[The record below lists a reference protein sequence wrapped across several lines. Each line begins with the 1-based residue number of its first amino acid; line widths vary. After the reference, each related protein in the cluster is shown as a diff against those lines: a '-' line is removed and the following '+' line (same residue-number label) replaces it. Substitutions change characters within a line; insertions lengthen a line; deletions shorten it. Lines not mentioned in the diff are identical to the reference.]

1 MDTIEIQD
9 KKEIPCE
16 KEFKNEKEFE
26 KWIQEEKDSLEREK
40 RRIAE
45 ERKLFEQKLEIL
57 KVSYMQLDA
66 DKRKFEREKLQFE
79 AEKDHMNRSYTSTRT
94 QARAVSLFFKGVT
107 NPLALKKRYKDL
119 IKIFHPDNLCGDKET
134 LQMINQEY
142 ESLLQDLEEFKE
154 A

>member
-1 MDTIEIQD
+1 METQD
-9 KKEIPCE
+9 KSD
-16 KEFKNEKEFE
+16 FE
-26 KWIQEEKDSLEREK
+26 KWMRMERENLERE
-40 RRIAE
+40 RRHMVDE
-45 ERKLFEQKLEIL
+45 QRLFDQKLEVL
-57 KVSYMQLDA
+57 KMSYMQLDA

-79 AEKDHMNRSYTSTRT
+79 AEKDHMSRSYTSATRS
-94 QARAVSLFFKGVT
+94 QSRAVSLFFKGVT

-142 ESLLQDLEEFKE
+142 EILLHELENFKE

>member
-1 MDTIEIQD
+1 METQD
-9 KKEIPCE
+9 KSD
-16 KEFKNEKEFE
+16 FE
-26 KWIQEEKDSLEREK
+26 KWMRMERESLERE
-40 RRIAE
+40 RRHMVDE
-45 ERKLFEQKLEIL
+45 QRLFDQKLEVL
-57 KVSYMQLDA
+57 KMSYMQLDA

-79 AEKDHMNRSYTSTRT
+79 AEKDHMSRSYTSATRS
-94 QARAVSLFFKGVT
+94 QSRAVSLFFKGVT

-142 ESLLQDLEEFKE
+142 EILLHELENFKE